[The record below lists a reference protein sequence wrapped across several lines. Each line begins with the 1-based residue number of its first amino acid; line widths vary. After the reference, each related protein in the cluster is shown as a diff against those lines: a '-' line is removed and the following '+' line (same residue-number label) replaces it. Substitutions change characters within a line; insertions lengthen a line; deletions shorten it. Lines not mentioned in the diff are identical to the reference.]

1 MFKRLASKTFPFAIS
16 LGVLLPS
23 TDVLAAPQGARARA
37 DATAQRG
44 QLSRQQEERKQE
56 RRSLIQS
63 PLFAPSKNLQGKFEF
78 WRLIFSKYG
87 DKQLVFHHRD
97 YPEIVYSVLDMQE
110 FASTFSGKEYAK
122 KVNQATDEET
132 ARIKEALLYLADGNS
147 PRTPFQRR
155 LVQLFSHLG
164 GSPRSNYGE
173 AAEDGQIR
181 NQRGVKE
188 RFRDGVI
195 RSGRYLHA
203 MERVFELE
211 GLPKELTRLPLVESS
226 FDYTAY
232 SSVGAAGIWQFMR
245 ATGKKYMR
253 IDASIDERRDP
264 IFATRAAA
272 KYLAHAYRRLG
283 NWPLALT
290 SYNHGVAGIARA
302 VSETG
307 STDLGEIIERY
318 DGKAFGFASKN
329 FYAEFMAALHVEQN
343 ASYYFPGIQRETPW
357 HFDEVR
363 LARALTF
370 GELVRYSGASSDEV
384 EKLNRALMKPIVSGR
399 VRIGAGSVVKV
410 PSGRGP
416 KLVASLGS
424 GTKLLAFERG
434 TALAEQSFPDRS
446 SDSDSEDSLASN
458 ESATELITVRDNVV
472 VERRTASS
480 KSVTPKAVN
489 RKDLPKGREK
499 RSEKKEKVYKVA
511 SHKIRSG
518 DTLGGIAKRYNTSVA
533 KLQELNPSLSKK
545 KLKLGAQLVLP
556 AKEIR

>member
-1 MFKRLASKTFPFAIS
+1 MLKILKPLGFIVLMSAVI
-16 LGVLLPS
+16 GVL
-23 TDVLAAPQGARARA
+23 TDPASAAPKGTASAAQAPRARIQ
-37 DATAQRG
+37 T
-44 QLSRQQEERKQE
+44 
-56 RRSLIQS
+56 LIQH
-63 PLFAPSKNLQGKFEF
+63 PLFAPSKALQGKYDF

-97 YPEIVYSVLDMQE
+97 HPEIIYSVLDMQE
-110 FASTFSGKEYAK
+110 FASTFSGKEYAR

-132 ARIKEALLYLADGNS
+132 ARIKEALLYLADGNT

-155 LVQLFSHLG
+155 LVQLFSHLS
-164 GSPRSNYGE
+164 GSSRSHYRD

-188 RFRDGVI
+188 RFRDGVV

-290 SYNHGVAGIARA
+290 SYNHGVAGVARA

-307 STDLGEIIERY
+307 STDLGDIIDRY
-318 DGKAFGFASKN
+318 EGKAFGFASKN

-343 ASYYFPGIQRETPW
+343 AAYYFPGIDREDPW

-363 LARALTF
+363 LARAITF
-370 GELVRYSGASSDEV
+370 GELVRFSGAQSDDI
-384 EKLNRALMKPIVSGR
+384 EKLNRALMKPVTSGR
-399 VRIGAGSVVKV
+399 VRIAAGSVVKV
-410 PSGRGP
+410 PSGRGA
-416 KLVASLGS
+416 KLVANLGS
-424 GTKLLAFERG
+424 GTKLLAFERD
-434 TALAEQSFPDRS
+434 TALARS
-446 SDSDSEDSLASN
+446 GDALPTAEV
-458 ESATELITVRDNVV
+458 ITVRDNVV
-472 VERRTASS
+472 ERSEGTATNRETVPARRSAGVRGVSGGKSS
-480 KSVTPKAVN
+480 VAV
-489 RKDLPKGREK
+489 KEREK
-499 RSEKKEKVYKVA
+499 RKEPEKVYRVSA
-511 SHKIRSG
+511 HKIRSG
-518 DTLGGIAKRYNTSVA
+518 DTLSGIAKRYKTSVA
-533 KLQELNPSLSKK
+533 KLRELNPSLAK
-545 KLKLGAQLVLP
+545 KLKPGMQVILP
-556 AKEIR
+556 AKEVK

>member
-1 MFKRLASKTFPFAIS
+1 MFKILKPLLSLCLACACLACAS
-16 LGVLLPS
+16 LIPS
-23 TDVLAAPQGARARA
+23 PAFAAPKGGASQPPRARIQ
-37 DATAQRG
+37 T
-44 QLSRQQEERKQE
+44 
-56 RRSLIQS
+56 LIQN
-63 PLFAPSKNLQGKFEF
+63 PLFAPSKALQGKYDF

-97 YPEIVYSVLDMQE
+97 HPEIVYSVLDMQE
-110 FASTFSGKEYAK
+110 FAATFRGKDYAR

-132 ARIKEALLYLADGNS
+132 ARIKEALLYLADGNN

-155 LVQLFSHLG
+155 LVQLFSHLS
-164 GSPRSNYGE
+164 GSSRTHYRE

-188 RFRDGVI
+188 RFRDGVV

-290 SYNHGVAGIARA
+290 SYNHGVAGVARA
-302 VSETG
+302 ISETG
-307 STDLGEIIERY
+307 STDLGDVIAKYE
-318 DGKAFGFASKN
+318 GKAFGFASKN

-343 ASYYFPGIQRETPW
+343 AAYYFPGIEREEPW

-370 GELVRYSGASSDEV
+370 GELVRFSGSQSDDV
-384 EKLNRALMKPIVSGR
+384 EKLNRALMKPVTSGR
-399 VRIGAGSVVKV
+399 VRIAAGSVVKV
-410 PSGRGP
+410 PSGRGA
-416 KLVASLGS
+416 KLVANLGS
-424 GTKLLAFERG
+424 GTKLLAFERD
-434 TALAEQSFPDRS
+434 TALAQSDLPVA
-446 SDSDSEDSLASN
+446 EV
-458 ESATELITVRDNVV
+458 ITVRENLI
-472 VERRTASS
+472 VEQPPVRKRGAKAPTALSP
-480 KSVTPKAVN
+480 KRETPS
-489 RKDLPKGREK
+489 K
-499 RSEKKEKVYKVA
+499 RSASAKPKESEKVYKVNT
-511 SHKIRSG
+511 HKIRSG
-518 DTLGGIAKRYNTSVA
+518 DTLSAIAKRHKTSVA
-533 KLQELNPSLSKK
+533 KLRELNPSLAK
-545 KLKLGAQLVLP
+545 KLKPGTQLVLP
-556 AKEIR
+556 SKEIK

>member
-1 MFKRLASKTFPFAIS
+1 MFKILKPLGFLLLLSVETNLSPIEAS
-16 LGVLLPS
+16 
-23 TDVLAAPQGARARA
+23 AAPRASELRASESRNSESKGGSAQAPRARIQ
-37 DATAQRG
+37 T
-44 QLSRQQEERKQE
+44 
-56 RRSLIQS
+56 LIQS
-63 PLFAPSKNLQGKFEF
+63 PLFAPSKSLQGKFDF
-78 WRLIFSKYG
+78 WRLVFSKYG

-97 YPEIVYSVLDMQE
+97 HPEIVYSVLDMQE
-110 FASTFSGKEYAK
+110 FAATFSGKEYAR

-132 ARIKEALLYLADGNS
+132 ARIKEALLYLADGNN

-155 LVQLFSHLG
+155 LVQLFSHLS
-164 GSPRSNYGE
+164 GSSRSHYRD

-188 RFRDGVI
+188 RFRDGVV

-272 KYLAHAYRRLG
+272 KYLGHAYRRLG

-307 STDLGEIIERY
+307 STDLGEIIDRY

-343 ASYYFPGIQRETPW
+343 AAYYFPGIDREEPW

-363 LARALTF
+363 LARPVTF
-370 GELVRYSGASSDEV
+370 GELVRYSGAPSEDI
-384 EKLNRALMKPIVSGR
+384 EKLNRALMKPVVTGR
-399 VRIGAGSVVKV
+399 VRIAAGSVVKV
-410 PSGRGP
+410 PSGRGA
-416 KLVASLGS
+416 KVVASLGG
-424 GTKLLAFERG
+424 GTKLLAFERD
-434 TALAEQSFPDRS
+434 TALAQR
-446 SDSDSEDSLASN
+446 SDSGSDLPVAEV
-458 ESATELITVRDNVV
+458 ITVRENVV
-472 VERRTASS
+472 VEQNTARS
-480 KSVTPKAVN
+480 KSAAAVAPK
-489 RKDLPKGREK
+489 REAAAK
-499 RSEKKEKVYKVA
+499 RSAAKPEKVYQVN
-511 SHKIRSG
+511 SHKIRRG
-518 DTLGGIAKRYNTSVA
+518 DTLGAIAKRYKTSVS
-533 KLQELNPSLSKK
+533 KLRELNPSLAK
-545 KLKLGAQLVLP
+545 KLKPGTQLVLP
-556 AKEIR
+556 AKEIK